1 MINKTDSL
9 GGAAQV
15 MQNLGNGLRQKGHE
29 VRYLVRRKFTTDKNV
44 YELADNFGELISR
57 KISGRDVPIVLNNL
71 RDSIMANDINYG
83 KSVDI
88 LNHRLIGWAD
98 VIHCH
103 NLHGNYFR
111 LDNLISLSKN
121 KPLVWTWHDW
131 WPVTG
136 HCATPMGCKRYETG
150 CGDCPNL
157 KTYQTF
163 WWDNTASMWEQKRS
177 IYKQSKTTLVV
188 PSMEMESKLIKLGFG
203 VEKIFNG
210 VRVDEIDIEK
220 NELRC
225 QLGLPQNKKIIMF
238 VAYGWKN
245 VDKGWDYIAQ
255 LKEKFNECFWL
266 GVGSTKVGL
275 IDGINYV
282 GVVEQKLI
290 QKYMKASDVFLFP
303 SLAESFGMTPV
314 EAMLAGTP
322 VVAFPVG
329 VVPELIDHQKNGYVS
344 KYADVADFR
353 KGIDFVLKN
362 KMSKL
367 KGSQFGV
374 EKMVNDYEKIYE
386 TA

>member
-1 MINKTDSL
+1 MFRL
-9 GGAAQV
+9 
-15 MQNLGNGLRQKGHE
+15 
-29 VRYLVRRKFTTDKNV
+29 
-44 YELADNFGELISR
+44 
-57 KISGRDVPIVLNNL
+57 LNSL
-71 RDSIMANDINYG
+71 RDSITANDIEYG
-83 KSVDI
+83 KSVEI
-88 LNHRLIGWAD
+88 LDHELVAWAD

-103 NLHGNYFR
+103 NLHGNYFK
-111 LDNLISLSKN
+111 LDSIVKLSIN
-121 KPLVWTWHDW
+121 KKVVWTWHDW

-136 HCATPMGCKRYETG
+136 HCATPMGCKRYESG
-150 CGDCPNL
+150 CGECPNL

-163 WWDNTASMWEQKRS
+163 LWDNTASMWEQKRN
-177 IYKQSKTTLVV
+177 IYKQSKIKIVV
-188 PSMEMESKLIKLGFG
+188 PSKDMEVKVKQLGFD

-210 VRVDEIDIEK
+210 VLVGKTVSEK
-220 NELRC
+220 KQLKRL
-225 QLGLPQNKKIIMF
+225 LGLPQNKKIIMF

-245 VDKGWDYIAQ
+245 IDKGWGYVEQ
-255 LKEKFNECFWL
+255 LREKFGECYWL

-275 IDGINYV
+275 IDDINYV
-282 GVVEQKLI
+282 GMVEQKLM

-314 EAMLAGTP
+314 EAMLTGTP

-329 VVPELIDHQKNGYVS
+329 VIPELVHHQKNGYIS
-344 KYADVADFR
+344 KYADVVDLR

-374 EKMVNDYEKIYE
+374 AKMVNDYEKIYE